1 MTGPEASNVL
11 CSLSNQTTR
20 PLPVDPTVP
29 YDWRWMLKS
38 IIGRPMI
45 VLGLAALFMI
55 VATMAVAM
63 RTAEYQAV
71 TTVSITNLRLAPGGR
86 DAFYAEVQFDPTFPG
101 NAGLHHFV
109 GDGHQ
114 CRDAST
120 SGQGGMWHPSEVQP
134 DDQVVDL
141 KRSRRSDGR
150 SP

>member
-11 CSLSNQTTR
+11 YSLSNQTTR

-55 VATMAVAM
+55 VATMAVVM

-71 TTVSITNLRLAPGGR
+71 TTVSITNLRLAPGGG
-86 DAFYAEVQFDPTFPG
+86 DAFYAEVQFDPTFLETQVYIISSETVI
-101 NAGLHHFV
+101 NAVMRALAGKAESV
-109 GDGHQ
+109 APIGSSA
-114 CRDAST
+114 R
-120 SGQGGMWHPSEVQP
+120 
-134 DDQVVDL
+134 
-141 KRSRRSDGR
+141 
-150 SP
+150 